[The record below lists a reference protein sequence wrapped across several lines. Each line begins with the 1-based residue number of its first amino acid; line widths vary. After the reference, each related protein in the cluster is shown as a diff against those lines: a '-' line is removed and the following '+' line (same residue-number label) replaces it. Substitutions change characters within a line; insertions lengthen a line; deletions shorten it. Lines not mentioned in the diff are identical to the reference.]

1 MTRNSFS
8 PSEPLETNPPCA
20 VVISPQRE
28 LRRSVLDALAGCA
41 QIVDCSD
48 AAVYPCRDA
57 VLHYQPRVC
66 FIDVGTS
73 DQALTLVHELAG
85 AGVPV
90 AALHL
95 NNDSDLILRSFRCGA
110 SEFLFEPI
118 APGDLLEAFQRLL
131 RKSGAGSAEHQRG
144 KIWAL
149 MPAKPNYGATT
160 ISCNLAVRIRQH
172 LGRPVLLAD
181 LDPCLGSVG
190 FALKLKSAFS
200 FIDVVNHEASID
212 KDLWRKIIVAYE
224 GVDVLLGPEIPRF
237 ETPSPSGLPSFLE
250 FVRLNYSD
258 AVMDNPGPLSDWYLA
273 VARHADEI
281 LLVTTNE
288 LAGVHAA
295 ARTIQLLE
303 RAGAERNRIR
313 LVVNRYEKE
322 NGLVQEAIETALK
335 FKVYWTLPNDY
346 VPVQKALLDG
356 KMVPSNCRLG
366 EALDRLVLSL
376 TGTGSLQRKRWAP
389 SFAKLF
395 RRAG

>member
-1 MTRNSFS
+1 V
-8 PSEPLETNPPCA
+8 L
-20 VVISPQRE
+20 ISPQPE
-28 LRRSVLDALAGCA
+28 LRRSVLDALAGRA

-48 AAVYPCRDA
+48 SAAYPGRD
-57 VLHYQPRVC
+57 VILHYQPKVC

-73 DQALTLVHELAG
+73 GQALTLVHELAG

-110 SEFLFEPI
+110 SEFFFEPI
-118 APGDLLEAFQRLL
+118 APADLREAFERLL
-131 RKSGAGSAEHQRG
+131 RKSGAGSQEHPRG

-160 ISCNLAVRIRQH
+160 ISCNIALRIRQH

-181 LDPCLGSVG
+181 LDPFLGSVG

-200 FIDVVNHEASID
+200 FIDVVNHGAPID
-212 KDLWRKIIVAYE
+212 KGLWKKIIVAHE

-237 ETPSPSGLPSFLE
+237 ETPSAAGLPSFLE
-250 FVRLNYSD
+250 FVRLNYSA
-258 AVMDNPGPLSDWYLA
+258 AVMDNPGPLSDWYLS
-273 VARHADEI
+273 VARCADEI

-295 ARTIQLLE
+295 GRAIQLLE
-303 RAGAERNRIR
+303 HAGAERTRIR

-346 VPVQKALLDG
+346 SPVQKALLDG
-356 KMVPSNCRLG
+356 KRVPSNCRLG
-366 EALDRLVLSL
+366 EALDSLVLSL
-376 TGTGSLQRKRWAP
+376 TGIGSVPRKRWTP
-389 SFAKLF
+389 TLTHLF